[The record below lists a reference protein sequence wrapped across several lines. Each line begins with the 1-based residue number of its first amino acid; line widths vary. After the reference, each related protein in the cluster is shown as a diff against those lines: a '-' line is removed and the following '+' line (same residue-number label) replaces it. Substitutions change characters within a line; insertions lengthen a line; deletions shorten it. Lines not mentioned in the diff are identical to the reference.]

1 MRRILAVILNRFDRT
16 PKQFESGVLKKM
28 SARKHLGNI
37 LNKFSRDNRGNF
49 AIITAIA
56 LMPIVAAVGAGIDY
70 SRLSSQMSNFQQ
82 AADAAVLAAAKQ
94 RSSMTEGEL
103 LKYARKIFDANLSNT
118 NGIVVTFKLDEDS
131 KDHKLT
137 LNTNG
142 YLETSFLG
150 AVGISE
156 MNFDV
161 LSQVGLPG
169 NGLEVALVLDNT
181 DSMRNDGKIG
191 DLKIAANNFVNLL
204 MPGKNNKEKTLKIS
218 VVPFGNYVNVGKR
231 YRNKKWITV
240 AEDYSEKRTYRPVTR
255 KYNCVTKTHTR
266 TYEGKTTTR
275 TYESCKKEYGPEK
288 TYTKNYTWQGC
299 VGSREYPRNLI
310 DIEYNKEK
318 VTGLLGQSCTK
329 EVLPLTWHKQ
339 KILTSIK
346 HLNTRGETYIPAGVT
361 WGRRVLSKHVPFTGG
376 AKRKD
381 IVDEKV
387 KQVLILM
394 TDGQNTKSKNPG
406 NPSHSSR
413 NLVEA
418 NLWTKEACDNVK
430 RDKIELYTVTFGEDL
445 DKDTK
450 KLMLACASSPNH
462 YFDAT
467 SGKALDTSFKHIAN
481 SIRTVYLSK

>member
-1 MRRILAVILNRFDRT
+1 MSVRT
-16 PKQFESGVLKKM
+16 KFGSM
-28 SARKHLGNI
+28 
-37 LNKFSRDNRGNF
+37 LNKFSRDNRGNL
-49 AIITAIA
+49 AIITAVT
-56 LMPIVAAVGAGIDY
+56 LMPIIAAVGAGIDY

-94 RSSMTEGEL
+94 RSSMTESEL
-103 LKYARKIFDANLSNT
+103 LNYARKIFDANLSNT

-137 LNTNG
+137 LNTDG

-181 DSMRNDGKIG
+181 DSMRNDKKMKS
-191 DLKIAANNFVNLL
+191 LKFAAKNFVNLI
-204 MPGKNNKEKTLKIS
+204 MPGKENKEKTLMIS
-218 VVPFGNYVNVGKR
+218 IVPFGEYVNVGLGNRK
-231 YRNKKWITV
+231 KKWLSV
-240 AEDYSEKRTYRPVTR
+240 PDDYSETKTYRPVIR
-255 KYNCVTKTHTR
+255 KYDCKKKRYDYWSKGR
-266 TYEGKTTTR
+266 TYEGKYYPPKHHQGWRET
-275 TYESCKKEYGPEK
+275 CKKEYGPEK
-288 TYTKNYTWQGC
+288 TYTKWHKWRGC
-299 VGSREYPRNLI
+299 VGSREYPRNLL
-310 DIEYNKEK
+310 DIEYNKEA
-318 VTGLLGQSCTK
+318 VTGLIDKSCTK
-329 EVLPLTWHKQ
+329 PVLSLTDNK
-339 KILTSIK
+339 KTLLKTIAKLRTK
-346 HLNTRGETYIPAGVT
+346 GETYIPTGIT
-361 WGRRVLSKHVPFTGG
+361 WGRRVLSRQAPFVGG
-376 AKRKD
+376 SSSED
-381 IVDEKV
+381 IKDEKT

-394 TDGQNTKSKNPG
+394 TDGQNTKSKKSASPLHTN
-406 NPSHSSR
+406 R

-430 RDKIELYTVTFGEDL
+430 RGNIELYTVTFGADL

-450 KLMLACASSPNH
+450 KLMLACASSPKH

-467 SGKALDTSFKHIAN
+467 SGKALDASFKHIAN